1 MYPFAWHFRR
11 GPRSQGGKPW
21 ASREGTEVARS
32 LVPGVSCSSLPSL
45 LSPSGDSQPRRRPGG
60 PASSRLPWN
69 LVVLMPLSLGGHPP
83 QPPLPRASWGAASFR
98 TYPPGRPRGVSSL
111 HPDTQSWYLS
121 CFLGCSTARA
131 GCPWGSAFPRR
142 QKVPGSLFE
151 PPIPPPSS
159 QTWVVAV
166 PGRAPGAPALG
177 PLGSHGTSWTLV
189 LLSGERPAWSTP
201 EASPSP
207 PPSPPVPSTQ
217 LSRHYPAPPG
227 PVTAW
232 GSGDALGGGAH
243 PSPLPPPALF
253 QGQPPSPHG
262 VTHGGEMAFSHP
274 SLGHGGWR
282 GSPWSPTTPCIS
294 V

>member
-1 MYPFAWHFRR
+1 MLQSP
-11 GPRSQGGKPW
+11 
-21 ASREGTEVARS
+21 
-32 LVPGVSCSSLPSL
+32 LPSVSL
-45 LSPSGDSQPRRRPGG
+45 RRLPASAEARRPGLFP
-60 PASSRLPWN
+60 PALEP
-69 LVVLMPLSLGGHPP
+69 GGANAP
-83 QPPLPRASWGAASFR
+83 F
-98 TYPPGRPRGVSSL
+98 PGRPSPTAS
-111 HPDTQSWYLS
+111 PSPS
-121 CFLGCSTARA
+121 ILG
-131 GCPWGSAFPRR
+131 
-142 QKVPGSLFE
+142 GSLLQDLPSRTSPRSFLSAPRHPVLVSE
-151 PPIPPPSS
+151 LLSWVQHSQGWVSLAIPPPSS

-274 SLGHGGWR
+274 SLWHGGWR